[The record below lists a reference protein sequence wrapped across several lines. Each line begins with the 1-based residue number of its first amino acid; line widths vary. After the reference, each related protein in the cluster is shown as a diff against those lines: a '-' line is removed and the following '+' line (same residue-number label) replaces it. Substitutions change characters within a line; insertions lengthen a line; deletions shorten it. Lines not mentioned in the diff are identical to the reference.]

1 MDFIESM
8 TEFQLNDMLRTVGI
22 YERLGDRV
30 KFLCEFFDFKIYEE
44 AWNNKSIRS

>member
-8 TEFQLNDMLRTVGI
+8 TEFQLNDMLGTVGI

-30 KFLCEFFDFKIYEE
+30 KFLREFFDFKMYEE